1 MTRSQNPQDGGPAM
15 TRYEPHCDCLGGHV
29 DMIPDPNG
37 RWCRADDP
45 SGIVQ
50 QMPEGGDEGLAPCPF
65 CGGRART
72 EGGIGDVLVECQKCG
87 VCTTYEDSD
96 VIAIA
101 AWNRR
106 ATEADLRAEVERLK
120 YALAQAAVPL
130 EGLTLA
136 AHMSQS
142 DMGLCK
148 GTWDEINNAVAH
160 IRAALSPETDGGQ
173 SA

>member
-1 MTRSQNPQDGGPAM
+1 M
-15 TRYEPHCDCLGGHV
+15 
-29 DMIPDPNG
+29 PDPTDP
-37 RWCRADDP
+37 RAVADDP

-50 QMPEGGDEGLAPCPF
+50 QMPDGGDDALKPCPF

-106 ATEADLRAEVERLK
+106 ATEADLRAEVERLRE
-120 YALAQAAVPL
+120 ALTKINVGNGWAAL
-130 EGLTLA
+130 IA
-136 AHMSQS
+136 
-142 DMGLCK
+142 
-148 GTWDEINNAVAH
+148 
-160 IRAALSPETDGGQ
+160 RAALSPETDGGQ
-173 SA
+173 DDR